1 MTKFKSCA
9 TGFIALAAMIGSAT
23 VQADPITWFSENAE
37 SVGEALEA
45 DGVSQYGTWSAG
57 SGSLSESLYVGSG
70 EQDGKVCVDT
80 DGENRLA
87 YEPKVKLTGNTATI
101 KLENICFTAPVE
113 VDDSQL
119 EGVQAAVA
127 IVDDPDSGALTFKV
141 AENGQWVAPPDL
153 LNGNEI
159 FPSSTY
165 TVTCVFDYGAGTV
178 TYTVDETGGEYTA
191 TLPDGAQPV
200 SVTEFEGTCSF
211 ESLSGEREPATFT
224 LTLPEVPGIVSYT
237 IDGETQ
243 ASGVWMI
250 AEGAT
255 PTITIELAKGYVAKG
270 TESTLPAMTGDYAP
284 SVEEIV
290 AGLELA
296 EGVAMIGD
304 VAYKTLQDAADAV
317 QDNET
322 ILVWKD
328 FSVAS
333 SIYVTN
339 KTDIT
344 FDLNGKTVE
353 YTGNGYAL
361 CFFDTTITLTSSVE
375 GGEFKKTGSGTLG
388 LVGSAQTKPDHG
400 GKYSTATVVINDG
413 LWYCTTAS
421 GSCFKLENGT
431 VTLNDGVVEHAVLE
445 ANEDMVAF
453 AVKTNTEG
461 VISTLNLVGGTV
473 KGYIERNETATQKY
487 DATTLTQFSIQ
498 QNELCEDGYKMVKGE
513 GDFYTIQEDVGP
525 TGYKLSLTLGDNVT
539 KVIWDLDGT
548 VTTNDETEAD
558 IAIDAG
564 AKVEIVDVYYTFGY
578 VAADEGD
585 KKGDEKTA
593 TDADIAFTF
602 DAKELAAG
610 EDLPP
615 DVTPAEVGITSGAF
629 ADAKPAELNKVVK
642 WAKAKNIT
650 GEAVNAMDFTVE
662 GATEQAYLL
671 NCAPD
676 ELETEK
682 AAFKIASITFDA
694 EGKPVIPE
702 GVEGKTYNGTIKT
715 QGRESIATGDW
726 EDVQA
731 EKAYNFFRYIL
742 VK

>member
-9 TGFIALAAMIGSAT
+9 TGLIALAAMIGSAT
-23 VQADPITWFSENAE
+23 VQADPITWFSENSK
-37 SVGEALEA
+37 SVAEALTAGGETT
-45 DGVSQYGTWSAG
+45 YGNWSAG
-57 SGSLSESLYVGSG
+57 TGSLSESLYVGSG

-80 DGENRLA
+80 DGKNRLT
-87 YEPKVKLTGNTATI
+87 YTPKVKLTGNTATI

-127 IVDDPDSGALTFKV
+127 IVNDENSGALTFMV
-141 AENGQWVAPPDL
+141 AENGQWVAPPNL

-165 TVTCVFDYGAGTV
+165 TVTCVFDYDAGTV
-178 TYTVDETGGEYTA
+178 TYTVDETRGEYTA
-191 TLPDGAQPV
+191 QLPNGAQPV

-211 ESLSGEREPATFT
+211 ESLSGEKEPATFT
-224 LTLPEVPGIVSYT
+224 LTLPVVPGIESYT
-237 IDGETQ
+237 IGDETK
-243 ASGVWMI
+243 ASGEWKIV
-250 AEGAT
+250 EGAT
-255 PTITIELAKGYVAKG
+255 PTITIKLAKGYVAKG
-270 TESTLPAMTGDYAP
+270 TTTTLPRMTEDAAP
-284 SVEEIV
+284 SVLEIIG
-290 AGLELA
+290 ALELDVGA
-296 EGVAMIGD
+296 AVIGE

-317 QDNET
+317 QEGET
-322 ILVWKD
+322 IQVWKD
-328 FSVAS
+328 ITTKAALVF
-333 SIYVTN
+333 TD
-339 KTDIT
+339 KTGVT
-344 FDLNGKTVE
+344 FDLNGKTIE
-353 YTGNGYAL
+353 YTEGGYAL
-361 CFFDTTITLTSSVE
+361 CFFDTTITLISSVK
-375 GGEFKKTGSGTLG
+375 GGAYKKTGSGTLG

-453 AVKTNTEG
+453 AVTTNA
-461 VISTLNLVGGTV
+461 STLNLVGGTV
-473 KGYIERNETATQKY
+473 KGYIERNETATGKKY
-487 DATTLTQFSIQ
+487 NANTKTQFSIQ

-525 TGYKLSLTLGDNVT
+525 TGYKLSLTLGENVT
-539 KVIWDLDGT
+539 KVIWTLGET
-548 VTTNDETEAD
+548 VKTNDATEAD

-564 AKVEIVDVYYTFGY
+564 AKVTISDVYYAFGY

-602 DAKELAAG
+602 AAKELAAG

-629 ADAKPAELNKVVK
+629 ADAQPDELNKVVK
-642 WAKAKNIT
+642 WAKAKGIT
-650 GEAVNAMDFTVE
+650 VDAVNMMDFTAE
-662 GATEQAYLL
+662 SETEQAYLL
-671 NCAPD
+671 NCAPA
-676 ELETEK
+676 ELEAEK
-682 AAFKIASITFDA
+682 AAFKITSITFDA

-702 GVEGKTYNGTIKT
+702 GVEGKTYNGTITT

-731 EKAYNFFRYIL
+731 DKAYNFFRYIL